1 MWFNIYQMIA
11 MKNPSKTTNV
21 TKAKAAAE
29 ELPNTRSVKVSDPIH
44 YRLRIMAAHKRLR
57 LQDYIDTLLTTGLE
71 IDERKL
77 ERRNAKAA

>member
-1 MWFNIYQMIA
+1 MIA

-21 TKAKAAAE
+21 MKTNKAAAE

-57 LQDYIDTLLTTGLE
+57 LQDYIDALLTSGLE
-71 IDERKL
+71 VDERKL
-77 ERRNAKAA
+77 EARKAKAAA